1 MTAFRAL
8 VLAGS
13 RPEIDPLLAYA
24 GVAHKSLIT
33 LQDQT
38 LLARVVEALT
48 AAGATSIGVC
58 TSHPAVVEA
67 VGQLVTSARLEIIP
81 AADSPSLSVAQAAQA
96 MGFPLLVTTAD
107 HALLQPAWVLEF
119 LASVP
124 ADADIA
130 ALLAPE
136 ALVQAAAPA
145 GKRTYLAFRDGR
157 FSGCNLFYLRSEA
170 ALGAVT
176 LWRQVEAR
184 RKQPWKIAAL
194 LGPGMLLAYLTG
206 RLSLDQALARLGR
219 KAGVRARAVR
229 TRHGLAAVDVDKP
242 ADLDLVRRLTAPESA
257 L

>member
-1 MTAFRAL
+1 VTGFRAL

-13 RPEIDPLLAYA
+13 RPEIDPLLTYA
-24 GVAHKSLIT
+24 DVAHKSLIT

-38 LLARVVEALT
+38 LLARVVDALT
-48 AAGATSIGVC
+48 MAGADSISVC
-58 TSHPAVVEA
+58 TSHPAVIA
-67 VGQLVTSARLEIIP
+67 SVGQITTSARLEIIP
-81 AADSPSLSVAQAAQA
+81 AADSPSLSVAQGAQV

-107 HALLQPAWVLEF
+107 HALLRPEWVQEF
-119 LASVP
+119 LAGVP
-124 ADADIA
+124 DDADIA

-136 ALVQAAAPA
+136 VLVQAAAPE

-157 FSGCNLFYLRSEA
+157 YSGCNLFYLRSEA
-170 ALGAVT
+170 GLGAVA

-206 RLSLDQALARLGR
+206 RLSLDQAVARLGR
-219 KAGVRARAVR
+219 KAGVRACAVR

-242 ADLDLVRRLTAPESA
+242 ADLDLVRRLTATA
-257 L
+257 

>member
-1 MTAFRAL
+1 MTGFRAL

-13 RPEIDPLLAYA
+13 RPELDPLLAYA
-24 GVAHKSLIT
+24 DVAHKSLISV
-33 LQDQT
+33 QGQT
-38 LLARVVEALT
+38 LLARVIAALT
-48 AAGATSIGVC
+48 QAGAQSIGVC
-58 TSHPAVVEA
+58 TSHPTVIAA
-67 VGQLVTSARLEIIP
+67 VGQITPQVGLAIIP
-81 AADSPSLSVAQAAQA
+81 AADSPSQSVALGAQA

-107 HALLQPAWVLEF
+107 HALLRPEWVAEF
-119 LASVP
+119 LAEIP
-124 ADADIA
+124 DEADIA

-136 ALVQAAAPA
+136 ALVRAAAPE

-157 FSGCNLFYLRSEA
+157 YSGCNLFYLRSEA
-170 ALGAVT
+170 ALGAVA

-206 RLSLDQALARLGR
+206 RLTLDQAVARLGR
-219 KAGVRARAVR
+219 KAGVKACAVR

-242 ADLDLVRRLTAPESA
+242 ADLDLVRRLTAPQAA